1 MTKFGIKL
9 FIITLLSASCLYLIW
24 DKTNYHETSLA
35 DKPVKVSKNTEL
47 SSMMT
52 IKTSQVKAKAKKKT
66 DKLEML
72 AKSLMKKNH
81 LAGSIAIV
89 RGGKLKTVSYG
100 QALTG
105 VKNGDQRVVYPVASL
120 TKQITGAMIIAIMSK
135 NKTFNQDTKISRWY
149 PNLAG
154 ADKITVGNL
163 LTHTSG
169 LQIPE
174 IEDDRGVNYTEMGTV
189 NWTVNRLN
197 QAEQNSVGVY
207 GYSDVNYIL
216 LAGII
221 NKVTGKSYRANFERL
236 IVKRLGLHHTFLFG
250 QVPKGYRVAESYSG
264 QNQTSL
270 TKTRMSQL
278 VGAAQVVTMPSDYYK
293 FVSSLGTKLLTPS
306 DYYLMTHLKSK
317 KTQYSSGFY
326 IKKNGRVKLAYGAIG
341 GMHYGSY
348 YQLTSN
354 NKNGIVMFV
363 NRRSINRNQLK
374 AVGYQILKRINSKNF
389 SKI

>member
-9 FIITLLSASCLYLIW
+9 FVITLLSVSCLYLIW
-24 DKTNYHETSLA
+24 DKTNYHETSLV
-35 DKPVKVSKNTEL
+35 DKPVKIDKSAEFSN
-47 SSMMT
+47 
-52 IKTSQVKAKAKKKT
+52 IKTVKVKAKTKSKVKT
-66 DKLEML
+66 DKLEVL
-72 AKSLMKKNH
+72 AKNLMKKNH
-81 LAGSIAIV
+81 LAGTVAIV

-100 QALTG
+100 QAQTG
-105 VKNGDQRVVYPVASL
+105 IKNSNKHVVYPVASL
-120 TKQITGAMIIAIMSK
+120 TKQITGAMTIAVMSEK
-135 NKTFNQDTKISRWY
+135 KTFDQDTPISRWY

-154 ADKITVGNL
+154 ANKITVGNL

-174 IEDDRGVNYTEMGTV
+174 IEDDRGVDYSEIGAV

-197 QAEQNSVGVY
+197 QAKQGRVGTY
-207 GYSDVNYIL
+207 HYSDVNYIL

-221 NKVTGKSYRANFERL
+221 SKVTGKSYKANFERL
-236 IVKRLGLHHTFLFG
+236 IAKRLGLRHTFLFG
-250 QVPKGYRVAESYSG
+250 QVPKGYYVADSYNG
-264 QNQTSL
+264 QNQAML

-278 VGAAQVVTMPSDYYK
+278 VGAAQVVTTPSDYYK
-293 FVSSLGTKLLTPS
+293 FVSSLGNRLLAPQ

-317 KTQYSSGFY
+317 ITHYCSGFY
-326 IKKNGRVKLAYGAIG
+326 IKKNGKIKLAYGAIG

-348 YQLTSN
+348 YQLTSD

-363 NRRSINRNQLK
+363 NQRNMNENQLK
-374 AVGYQILKRINSKNF
+374 AVGYQILKKINSKDF